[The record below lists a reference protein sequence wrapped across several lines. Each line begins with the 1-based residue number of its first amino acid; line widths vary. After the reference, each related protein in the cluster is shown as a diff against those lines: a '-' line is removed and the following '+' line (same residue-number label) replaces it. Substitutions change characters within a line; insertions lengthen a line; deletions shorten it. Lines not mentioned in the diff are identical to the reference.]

1 MKIKQHLVKMFP
13 LIGIWETCLLNE
25 CSSVSWCNDNN
36 HIKMSNSIC
45 EALTSQHLKRCQQ
58 QEKTYWHMVDGWK
71 PRVNLEVSWG
81 FSFPQ
86 NISNDTSVKTLVERV
101 NPLYAVRVGVSPG
114 SGVLNLF
121 APPLSIDP
129 LVIPVNISHHAL
141 RHVNLAFKVGVL
153 SRDNSLVH
161 HCVLDLGRAASV
173 NFPYLFYQGLGSREQ
188 E

>member
-58 QEKTYWHMVDGWK
+58 QEKTWEWIGKFYNDLNIFSICLLSWNISITYWHMVDGWK

-86 NISNDTSVKTLVERV
+86 NWKSSDSDIMTK
-101 NPLYAVRVGVSPG
+101 
-114 SGVLNLF
+114 
-121 APPLSIDP
+121 
-129 LVIPVNISHHAL
+129 
-141 RHVNLAFKVGVL
+141 
-153 SRDNSLVH
+153 
-161 HCVLDLGRAASV
+161 
-173 NFPYLFYQGLGSREQ
+173 NFPKNWRKKHQIQISGHKTFPRTENHHHWDSSIGLGGKNIISDER
-188 E
+188 